1 MKGLLAMWK
10 RFMPWLAMCSVTM
23 VLIMAATLMS
33 ADTPRE
39 ALAAQEA
46 KDPKNLKEAPNA
58 GPDVKI
64 AISRVAAVTVYPGSA
79 LVSREVDVPAGKG
92 LIELT
97 VSPLPPTIIQSSLYS
112 EGTEGVRVLTTRFR
126 SRAIQQDTRAD
137 VAKLQEELAQLSLS
151 REKIEADVKAIQ
163 ENFKMLGKM
172 EGFMSVTTIQATE
185 KGALNSDAAITLA
198 KYIKESRIETSREL
212 VVLQQQVKANM
223 NKAEFAQRR
232 LGEVNTGAPRSER
245 DAVIIVDRTNGA
257 AGKVRLNYLVTS
269 ASWRPQ
275 YKLRAGKA
283 AKDPV
288 QIEYL
293 AALVQYS
300 GEDWVNVNLVLSTAQ
315 PMLNAAP
322 PELQSLQVG
331 VVHKGSVPARKTDL
345 AELEDQ
351 IRNLRTK
358 AQKDF
363 NERKPSTGIG
373 LFNTA
378 AAIDQSWELLNPDA
392 AVQRGCALAMRE
404 GPTVAYHIATPL
416 AVPSRT
422 EEQVLEVARI
432 ELAPEFYYKAVPLL
446 TTHVYR
452 LADLVNKSN
461 HVLLPGDATMYIGS
475 DFVGQMNL
483 PLVAIGEQ
491 FTAGFGVD
499 PQLQVKRQMI
509 DKSHTTQGGNQMLR
523 YEYRT
528 LVSNYKNEKVKL
540 QVWDRLPK
548 AETDAVTINILK
560 TSPELS
566 KDPAYLR
573 GPRAQNL
580 LRWDVTVEP
589 NAIGEKAL
597 PIQYEFKLELDRN
610 MTISDFQSAG
620 VFGQPNPSGPLSA
633 VSAAN
638 PAEQAR
644 IDAAMAKLS
653 ADDQRLAKGQ
663 VFCAIDQDS
672 RLGSMGPIHKLMV
685 KNQPVFL
692 CCKGC
697 EAEARTHP
705 DDTLLKVQNLMS
717 RMNAKR

>member
-1 MKGLLAMWK
+1 MWK
-10 RFMPWLAMCSVTM
+10 RFMPWFAVGSVTM
-23 VLIMAATLMS
+23 VLVLAATLMS
-33 ADTPRE
+33 ADPPR
-39 ALAAQEA
+39 AVLATKDA
-46 KDPKNLKEAPNA
+46 KDPGKPKEAPNA

-64 AISRVAAVTVYPGSA
+64 AVSRVAAVTVYPGSA

-112 EGTEGVRVLTTRFR
+112 EGTDGARVLTTRFR
-126 SRAIQQDTRAD
+126 SRPIQQDTRID

-151 REKIEADVKAIQ
+151 REKIEGDVKAIQ
-163 ENFKMLGKM
+163 ENFKMLAKM

-185 KGALNSDAAITLA
+185 KGALNSENAIAMA
-198 KYIKESRIETSREL
+198 KYIKESRIDTSREL
-212 VVLQQQVKANM
+212 VTLQQSVKANTD
-223 NKAEFAQRR
+223 KAEFAQRR
-232 LGEVNTGAPRSER
+232 LSEVNTGMPRTER
-245 DAVIIVDRTNGA
+245 DAVIVVERTNGA

-293 AALVQYS
+293 ASLVQHS
-300 GEDWVNVNLVLSTAQ
+300 GEDWTNVNIVLSTAQ

-322 PELQSLQVG
+322 PDLQSLQVG
-331 VVHKGSVPARKTDL
+331 VVHKGSVPARRTEI

-351 IRNLRTK
+351 IRSLRIK

-378 AAIDQSWELLNPDA
+378 AAIDQSWELLNPGA
-392 AVQRGCALAMRE
+392 AVQRGCALALRE
-404 GPTVAYHIATPL
+404 GPTISYVVATAL
-416 AVPSRT
+416 SVPSRT

-475 DFVGQMNL
+475 EFVGQMVL
-483 PLVAIGEQ
+483 PLIAVGES

-528 LVSNYKNEKVKL
+528 MISNYKNEKIKL

-548 AETDAVTINILK
+548 ADTDAVTINILK
-560 TSPELS
+560 SAPELS

-573 GPRAQNL
+573 GPRTQNL
-580 LRWDVTVEP
+580 LRWDVIVEP
-589 NAIGEKAL
+589 NAVGEKAM

-620 VFGQPNPSGPLSA
+620 VFGQPTPSGPLTVVAA
-633 VSAAN
+633 VT

-644 IDAAMAKLS
+644 IEAALAKLNP
-653 ADDQRLAKGQ
+653 DDQRLARNQ

-717 RMNAKR
+717 RMNVKR

>member
-1 MKGLLAMWK
+1 MWK
-10 RFMPWLAMCSVTM
+10 RFMPWFAVGSVTM
-23 VLIMAATLMS
+23 VLVLAATLMS
-33 ADTPRE
+33 ADPPR
-39 ALAAQEA
+39 AVLATKDA
-46 KDPKNLKEAPNA
+46 KDPGKPKEAPNA

-64 AISRVAAVTVYPGSA
+64 AVSRVAAVTVYPGSA

-112 EGTEGVRVLTTRFR
+112 EGTDGARVLTTRFR
-126 SRAIQQDTRAD
+126 SRPIQQDTRID

-151 REKIEADVKAIQ
+151 REKIEGDIKAIQ
-163 ENFKMLGKM
+163 ENFKMLAKM

-185 KGALNSDAAITLA
+185 KGALNSENAIAMA
-198 KYIKESRIETSREL
+198 KYIKESRIDTSREL
-212 VVLQQQVKANM
+212 VTLQQSVKANTD
-223 NKAEFAQRR
+223 KAEFAQRR
-232 LGEVNTGAPRSER
+232 LSEVNTGMPRTER
-245 DAVIIVDRTNGA
+245 DAVIVVERTNGA

-293 AALVQYS
+293 ASLVQHS
-300 GEDWVNVNLVLSTAQ
+300 GEDWTNVNIVLSTAQ

-322 PELQSLQVG
+322 PDLQSLQVG
-331 VVHKGSVPARKTDL
+331 VVHKGSVPARRTEI

-351 IRNLRTK
+351 IRSLRIK

-378 AAIDQSWELLNPDA
+378 AAIDQSWELLNPGA
-392 AVQRGCALAMRE
+392 AVQRGCALALRE
-404 GPTVAYHIATPL
+404 GPTISYVVATAL
-416 AVPSRT
+416 SVPSRT

-475 DFVGQMNL
+475 EFVGQMVL
-483 PLVAIGEQ
+483 PLIAVGES

-528 LVSNYKNEKVKL
+528 MISNYKNEKIKL

-548 AETDAVTINILK
+548 ADTDAVTINILK
-560 TSPELS
+560 SAPELS

-573 GPRAQNL
+573 GPRTQNL
-580 LRWDVTVEP
+580 LRWDVIVEP
-589 NAIGEKAL
+589 NAVGEKAM

-620 VFGQPNPSGPLSA
+620 VFGQPTPSGPLTVVAA
-633 VSAAN
+633 VT

-644 IDAAMAKLS
+644 IEAALAKLNP
-653 ADDQRLAKGQ
+653 DDQRLARNQ

-717 RMNAKR
+717 RMNVKR